1 MTLDEIVIPLSINAT
16 NESKLD
22 EISDALKKIANQ
34 EFENLKD
41 LQSKLENAIKTGSGV
56 NTVYNALIANTEK
69 MKKNFKNLANS
80 IKGVGDKSGNVK
92 TLRNTLKSVSKSL
105 FDVKTFANKASQ
117 ALEQLIN
124 SALPITIVIKA
135 IEKIGSTIA
144 GVFTGALD
152 SVSSFNEEIGV
163 FTDML
168 GNAEV
173 GEVLAS
179 DMRAFGEET
188 LFTSKAIHNA
198 AKTMLSYGA
207 TAFEVSQRMRMFGE
221 VAGSNSAGLE
231 KLAEVYSKVEAGN
244 QVTLEDLRELRSV
257 GIDITDILEKEAEEA
272 GSSLFKMTNDG
283 KLGFDQLSSA
293 IKKATGEG
301 GKFYRNT
308 SRGAKTLSEVQ
319 LQTSKMSQQLFLEL
333 GQAFEPIMIS
343 FEKVKQVLLV
353 GIVAPI
359 TKLTSATIFLFNK
372 LVELVKYVTTKFV
385 RGFKVAFDPII
396 KMFEKVTSLVSTL
409 WSKMTDM
416 FSSDKGEDKNTDD
429 LLKEDKKKPDL
440 AMELNKNIVADYK
453 GLQEEIFKMQRD
465 VALKPLKE
473 QEKAT
478 RRLQSIIN
486 AKNKAFISKYGKSFN
501 ALTVENRKTLASVEK
516 EVNDF
521 AKTNHGF
528 INEHKDLQ
536 SEIAKLNRE
545 ILTLPYEKQEEAM
558 KELANTINVRQKEFV
573 DKYYKS
579 FDSLN
584 DSNKS
589 LLTSLQKGVN
599 EFSKTATDRAF
610 VDAHKSLQEK
620 VTSMQFEVMMLP
632 LKEREQAT
640 IDMQAKINNLYND
653 FVNSHKEEFDRLNES
668 NKNILLQIVNQSE
681 QVIEKLADNVGDSV
695 SALFDVLLNSVSGVV
710 NKVANEDLGKDLAT
724 GGVSKAADT
733 LTGSLFDASKD
744 ILSSLGPWGSMASAA
759 LSFTVGIFK
768 GMEQQRIKEIEDRRD
783 RDLEELAKKS
793 EVELMRIEEGF
804 DREIAMRKEKLSELD
819 NQYNKEIEFLKQAQS
834 KGQISG
840 EEFQKRIEKL
850 ESEYKEKKQQESER
864 ITRAEDLK
872 KLEGERARKLE
883 VLEGDRIKAK
893 AEVDKVNAS
902 NLYWGKSSDLAQAQ
916 KILNEILQRISK
928 VKSARSL
935 EEIKLARKGAMFK
948 TTRPTFMPG
957 AGLMTSEMGQS
968 ELIRVTPAPI
978 EENLRRIE
986 AKIIAEEIN
995 KIQQSEGVNKGQVII
1010 NNYNFHGDVLDADK
1024 LVRMLKAK
1032 EHAMG
1037 FRMAE

>member
-22 EISDALKKIANQ
+22 EISDALKKIAKQ
-34 EFENLKD
+34 EFENLND

-69 MKKNFKNLANS
+69 MKKNFKDLANS
-80 IKGVGDKSGNVK
+80 IKGVGDKSSNVK
-92 TLRNTLKSVSKSL
+92 MLRSTLKSVGKAL
-105 FDVKTFANKASQ
+105 FDVKTFANKSAQ

-135 IEKIGSTIA
+135 VEKIGSTIS
-144 GVFTGALD
+144 GVFTGAFE
-152 SVSSFNEEIGV
+152 SVASFNKEITV

-188 LFTSKAIHNA
+188 LFTGEAIHNA
-198 AKTMLSYGA
+198 AKTMISYGA
-207 TAFEVSQRMRMFGE
+207 TASEISDRMRMFGE
-221 VAGSNSAGLE
+221 VAGGSSVGLE

-244 QVTLEDLRELRSV
+244 KVTLEDLEELRNV
-257 GIDITDILEKEAEEA
+257 GVDITDILAKEAEEA
-272 GSSLFKMTNDG
+272 GGSLFKMASDG
-283 KLGFDQLSSA
+283 KFGFDQLRNA
-293 IKKATGEG
+293 IKKATSEG

-308 SRGAKTLSEVQ
+308 SRGAKTLAEAQ
-319 LQTSKMSQQLFLEL
+319 LQTSKMSQKLFLEL

-353 GIVAPI
+353 GIVVPI
-359 TKLTSATIFLFNK
+359 TKLTSATILLLNK

-396 KMFEKVTSLVSTL
+396 KMFEKVTGLVSIL

-416 FSSDKGEDKNTDD
+416 FSSDKGEDKKTDN
-429 LLKEDKKKPDL
+429 LLREDKKKKPDL
-440 AMELNKNIVADYK
+440 AMELNKNNVADYK
-453 GLQEEIFKMQRD
+453 GLQEEIFRMQRE

-478 RRLQSIIN
+478 RSLQFIIN
-486 AKNKAFISKYGKSFN
+486 AKNKAFIAKYGKSFN
-501 ALTVENRKTLASVEK
+501 SLTVENQKTLASVER
-516 EVNDF
+516 EVNEF

-536 SEIAKLNRE
+536 AEIARLSRE

-558 KELANTINVRQKEFV
+558 RELARTINSKQKAFV
-573 DKYYKS
+573 DKYCKS

-584 DSNKS
+584 DSNKN

-599 EFSKTATDRAF
+599 EFSKTATDRDF
-610 VDAHKSLQEK
+610 VDAHKALQEK
-620 VTSMQFEVMMLP
+620 VTSMQFEVMMRP

-640 IDMQAKINNLYND
+640 IDMQAKINKLYSD
-653 FVNSHKEEFDRLNES
+653 FVDSHKEEFERLNES

-681 QVIEKLADNVGDSV
+681 QVVEKLADNVGDNV
-695 SALFDVLLNSVSGVV
+695 SSLFDVLLSSVSSVV
-710 NKVANEDLGKDLAT
+710 NKVVSEDLGKNLAINV
-724 GGVSKAADT
+724 GKGADT
-733 LTGSLFDASKD
+733 LTSSLFDVSKD
-744 ILSSLGPWGSMASAA
+744 MLSSLGPWGAVASAA

-768 GMEQQRIKEIEDRRD
+768 GMEQKRIKEIEDRRD

-819 NQYNKEIEFLKQAQS
+819 NQYNKEIEFLRQAQS

-840 EEFQKRIEKL
+840 EEFQRRIASV
-850 ESEYKEKKQQESER
+850 ESEYKSKRQQESNAKAK
-864 ITRAEDLK
+864 AEDLK
-872 KLEGERARKLE
+872 KIEGERARKLE
-883 VLEGDRIKAK
+883 VLEGERIKAK
-893 AEVDKVNAS
+893 AEVDKVNAY
-902 NLYWGKSSDLAQAQ
+902 NPYWGKSSDLEQAQ

-935 EEIKLARKGAMFK
+935 EEIELARRGAMFK
-948 TTRPTFMPG
+948 TTRPTFMSG

-978 EENLRRIE
+978 DENLRNFE
-986 AKIIAEEIN
+986 ARIIAEEIN
-995 KIQQSEGVNKGQVII
+995 KIQKSEGKGQVVI
-1010 NNYNFHGDVLDADK
+1010 NNYNFNGDVLDADK
-1024 LVRMLKAK
+1024 LVRMLKAR